1 MAKTFG
7 WRTVV
12 AGATGSL
19 ALVAATLAATVW
31 PRQPAVAA
39 NAIPAVGVS
48 AGREHTVVLRSDGS
62 AWAFGESADGRLGR
76 VPVGTVTPSPT
87 PMVVPG
93 LSGLTAVAAGSRHTL
108 TLRSDGTV
116 WAFGSN
122 SFGVLG
128 NLVTAPDVGYN
139 PTPTQ
144 VPGLTNVTA
153 IAAGGAHSVVRRSDG
168 TVWTFGENNL
178 GQLGLS
184 SNSGT
189 QLANPTP
196 TQVPGLTNVD
206 GHRGGC
212 RAQRRIA

>member
-1 MAKTFG
+1 M
-7 WRTVV
+7 
-12 AGATGSL
+12 
-19 ALVAATLAATVW
+19 
-31 PRQPAVAA
+31 
-39 NAIPAVGVS
+39 
-48 AGREHTVVLRSDGS
+48 VLRSDGS

-153 IAAGGAHSVVRRSDG
+153 IAAGAAHSVVRRSDG

-189 QLANPTP
+189 PTRESDADAGARLD
-196 TQVPGLTNVD
+196 QRD